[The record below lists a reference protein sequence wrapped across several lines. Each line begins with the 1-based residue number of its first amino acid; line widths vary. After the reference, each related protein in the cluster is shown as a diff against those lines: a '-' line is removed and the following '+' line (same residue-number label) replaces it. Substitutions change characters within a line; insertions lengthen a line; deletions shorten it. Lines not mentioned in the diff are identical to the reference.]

1 MQLTR
6 FTLFF
11 PLVLLF
17 LSACRPDA
25 PSTSPKK
32 ISVDAEAASYAKGFD
47 FIYIDETT
55 CLRLINLESDSLALH
70 CMICDGPTPYPLH
83 DLQYTLP
90 SKDVRIAA
98 VSTTHLSLFERANAI
113 EHLVGV
119 AFADRIFNPA
129 GQAAIKS
136 GKIADLSGEKDID
149 TERTLAAAPHLLTTY
164 PFGGNDYTTLKRAG
178 IIVLPFSEY
187 LETHPLGRAEWI
199 KVAGFLTG
207 KLTDAKIA
215 FANISASYEALSA
228 ITSGI
233 PPDERPIVFTGSH
246 ANGQWFAPPANSF
259 MGVFTHDAG
268 GRYLFETSDQKAN
281 LTMDF
286 EVLIE
291 RAMEADFWGKI
302 IYTPGD
308 LKRSDL
314 RADDARYAE
323 LPAFQKNQVFY
334 CNAADTD
341 YFGDAI
347 VEPDAVLAD
356 LIAILHPE
364 RRPRH
369 RFRYFKPV
377 TVE

>member
-1 MQLTR
+1 MQLPLLLR
-6 FTLFF
+6 F
-11 PLVLLF
+11 LLPILIF
-17 LSACRPDA
+17 SSACRPDA
-25 PSTSPKK
+25 PSSSPKK
-32 ISVDAEAASYAKGFD
+32 IEVKAVGAAYARGFD
-47 FIYIDETT
+47 FISIDETT

-70 CMICDGPTPYPLH
+70 CVVCDGPTPYPIH

-90 SKDVRIAA
+90 DETVRIAS
-98 VSTTHLSLFERANAI
+98 VSTTHLSLFERANGLD
-113 EHLVGV
+113 HLVGV

-129 GQAAIKS
+129 GKAAIKQ

-149 TERTLAAAPHLLTTY
+149 TERTLATAPHLLTTY
-164 PFGGNDYTTLKRAG
+164 PFGGSDYATLKRAG
-178 IIVLPFSEY
+178 ILIVPFSEY

-207 KLTDAKIA
+207 KLTDAQIA

-228 ITSGI
+228 ITENI
-233 PPDERPIVFTGSH
+233 PNEDRPVVFTGSH

-259 MGVFTHDAG
+259 MGVFTRDAG
-268 GRYLFETSDQKAN
+268 GRYLFADAEQSSN

-308 LKRSDL
+308 LKLADL
-314 RADDARYAE
+314 RADDQRYAE
-323 LPAFQKNQVFY
+323 LPAFQKQQVFY
-334 CNAADTD
+334 CNAAETD

-347 VEPDAVLAD
+347 VEPDALLAD

-364 RRPRH
+364 RRKKH

-377 TVE
+377 TLE